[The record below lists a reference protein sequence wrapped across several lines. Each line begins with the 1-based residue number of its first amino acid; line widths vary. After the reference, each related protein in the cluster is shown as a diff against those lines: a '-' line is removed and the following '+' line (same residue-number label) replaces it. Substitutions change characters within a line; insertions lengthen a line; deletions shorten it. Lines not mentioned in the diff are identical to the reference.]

1 MNKLDI
7 ISNILKIIIT
17 IELAILS
24 IFIVN
29 KIAENQNKI
38 QKLEQK
44 MQKFNLNYK
53 LYQNDFCEWEH

>member
-7 ISNILKIIIT
+7 ISNILKILIA

-29 KIAENQNKI
+29 KIDENQIKVE
-38 QKLEQK
+38 KLEQK
-44 MQKFNLNYK
+44 MRKFNLNYK
-53 LYQNDFCEWEH
+53 LYQYDFCEWEH

>member
-7 ISNILKIIIT
+7 ISNILKIVIT

-24 IFIVN
+24 ILIVN
-29 KIAENQNKI
+29 KVAENKIKI

-53 LYQNDFCEWEH
+53 LYQYDFCEWDH